1 MAVTISDVAAAA
13 GVSKGAV
20 SLALNGQKGVG
31 EETRNRILAVARG
44 LGWTPSL
51 RAKGLA
57 SSRSF
62 AIGLILERDPRLL
75 GTDPFFAGFIAGIET
90 VLAAHEYTLVLAVA
104 HGEAAEAGYRK
115 LAAGRVDGFILTDL
129 RTDDP
134 RVELLKGF
142 GLPAVTL
149 NRPVIDS
156 PFPAVCMDGSESVK
170 EAVRHLVGLGHR
182 RIAHVGGPQGFV
194 HGRGRRLAWTE
205 AMAEAGL
212 EPALFLEADFTAE
225 AGVEATAQLLS
236 LAEPPTAIVYA
247 NDLMAT
253 AGQSK
258 AQTLGFSVPEELSI
272 VGYDNAEF
280 AQYLNPPLTTIAAD
294 PIPWGH
300 EAATAL
306 LSLIHGTSTGE
317 DIMMP
322 PPRLIVRASTGP
334 APVTA
339 DA

>member
-1 MAVTISDVAAAA
+1 MPVTISDVAAAA
-13 GVSKGAV
+13 GVSKGTV

-31 EETRNRILAVARG
+31 EETRNRILAVAQS

-115 LAAGRVDGFILTDL
+115 LAAGRVDGFILSDL

-134 RVELLKGF
+134 RIGLLEGF

-156 PFPAVCMDGSESVK
+156 PFPAVCLDGSESVK
-170 EAVRHLVGLGHR
+170 EAVRHLIGLGHR
-182 RIAHVGGPQGFV
+182 RIAHVGGPQNFV
-194 HGRGRRLAWTE
+194 HGMGRRQAWAE
-205 AMAEAGL
+205 AMVESGL
-212 EPALFLEADFTAE
+212 EPELFIEADFTAE
-225 AGVEATAQLLS
+225 TGTEATARLLALS
-236 LAEPPTAIVYA
+236 EPPTAIFYA

-258 AQTLGFSVPEELSI
+258 AQTLGFSVPGDLSI

-294 PIPWGH
+294 PISWGH
-300 EAATAL
+300 EAA
-306 LSLIHGTSTGE
+306 SVLINLIRGTSLAE
-317 DIMMP
+317 DVMLP
-322 PPRLIVRASTGP
+322 SPRLVVRGSTGP
-334 APVTA
+334 AA
-339 DA
+339 IRER

>member
-1 MAVTISDVAAAA
+1 MGVTISDVAAAA
-13 GVSKGAV
+13 GVSKGTV

-31 EETRNRILAVARG
+31 EETRNRILAVAQG
-44 LGWTPSL
+44 LGWTPSM
-51 RAKGLA
+51 RARGLA

-134 RVELLKGF
+134 RIALLRGF

-170 EAVRHLVGLGHR
+170 DAVRHLVGLGHT

-194 HGRGRRLAWTE
+194 HGHGRRLAWAE
-205 AMAEAGL
+205 AMADAGL
-212 EPALFLEADFTAE
+212 EAEMFIEADFTAE
-225 AGVEATAQLLS
+225 AGAEATARLL
-236 LAEPPTAIVYA
+236 AGPDRPTAIVYA

-258 AQTLGFSVPEELSI
+258 AQTLGFSVPQDLSI
-272 VGYDNAEF
+272 IGYDNAEF

-306 LSLIHGTSTGE
+306 LELIHGSSPGQNI
-317 DIMMP
+317 IMP
-322 PPRLIVRASTGP
+322 SPRLVVRASTGP
-334 APVTA
+334 APA
-339 DA
+339 GH

>member
-13 GVSKGAV
+13 GVSKGTV

-31 EETRNRILAVARG
+31 EDTRKRILTVAEN

-62 AIGLILERDPRLL
+62 AIGIVLERDPRLL

-104 HGEAAEAGYRK
+104 DGSAAEAGYRK
-115 LAAGRVDGFILTDL
+115 LSAGRVDGFILTDL

-134 RVELLKGF
+134 RIALLGGF

-149 NRPVIDS
+149 NRPTIDS

-170 EAVRHLVGLGHR
+170 EAVRHLVSLGHR
-182 RIAHVGGPQGFV
+182 RIAHVGGPQSYV
-194 HGRGRRLAWTE
+194 HGAGRRNAWAE
-205 AMAEAGL
+205 ALLEAGL
-212 EPALFLEADFTAE
+212 QPNLFVEADFTAE

-236 LAEPPTAIVYA
+236 LSEPPTAIVYA

-258 AQTLGFSVPEELSI
+258 AQSLGFDIPQDLSI

-280 AQYLNPPLTTIAAD
+280 AQYLNPPLTTVAAD
-294 PIPWGH
+294 PISWGRK
-300 EAATAL
+300 AAAVLLGAIAGERTA
-306 LSLIHGTSTGE
+306 S
-317 DIMMP
+317 DVVMP
-322 PPRLIVRASTGP
+322 APRLIVRASTGP
-334 APVTA
+334 APSS
-339 DA
+339 